1 MALTLDDIAQLL
13 AGPGQRQYGHE
24 AVSQLDHALQC
35 AALAEEAGESTE
47 TVVAALLHDLG
58 HLLAPGSAQ
67 QEEEKPE
74 GEEAMPACDDLHQ
87 YIALPFLHGV
97 FPPGVLA
104 PIRLH
109 VEAKR
114 YLCTQD
120 GYWDTLSPASK
131 HSLVLQGGPHT
142 QDEADAFMREPF
154 ADESLRVRRYDD
166 LAKVRDKATPP
177 LAHYLRKMAQVA
189 LPQQQPAP

>member
-1 MALTLDDIAQLL
+1 MALTLDEIASLL
-13 AGPGQRQYGHE
+13 AGPGQRQYGRE

-35 AALAEEAGESTE
+35 AALAEEAGESTQ

-58 HLLAPGSAQ
+58 HLLAPGNEQ
-67 QEEEKPE
+67 QEKTDAPR
-74 GEEAMPACDDLHQ
+74 ARDDLHQ

-97 FPPGVLA
+97 FPSGVLE

-114 YLCTQD
+114 CLCALD
-120 GYWDTLSPASK
+120 AGYWDTLSPASK
-131 HSLVLQGGPHT
+131 HSLVLQGGPCT
-142 QDEADAFMREPF
+142 QEEAEAFMRAPF
-154 ADESLRVRRYDD
+154 AEESLRVRRYDD
-166 LAKVRDKATPP
+166 LAQVKDKATPP

-189 LPQQQPAP
+189 LQQPG

>member
-13 AGPGQRQYGHE
+13 AGPGQSQYGRE

-67 QEEEKPE
+67 QEEEE
-74 GEEAMPACDDLHQ
+74 ETEAMPARDDLHQ

-114 YLCTQD
+114 YLCTLD
-120 GYWDTLSPASK
+120 GYWDALSPASK
-131 HSLVLQGGPHT
+131 HSLELQGGPHT
-142 QDEADAFMREPF
+142 KDEAEAFMREPF
-154 ADESLRVRRYDD
+154 AEQSLRVRRYDD
-166 LAKVRDKATPP
+166 LAKVRDKPTPP
-177 LAHYLRKMAQVA
+177 LAHYLQKMEQVA
-189 LPQQQPAP
+189 L